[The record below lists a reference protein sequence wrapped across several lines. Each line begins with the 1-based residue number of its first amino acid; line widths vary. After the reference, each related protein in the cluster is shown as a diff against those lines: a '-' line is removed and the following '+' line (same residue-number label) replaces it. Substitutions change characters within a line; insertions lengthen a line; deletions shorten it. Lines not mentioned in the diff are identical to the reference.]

1 MGDEVYEHE
10 SILRKV
16 YLVYDKWVGED
27 KVFPIA
33 NGAPKILTKFK
44 DKPYSYELLPEYL
57 HGEKKFPCV
66 KAMNWEGKTATCSV
80 IRGFVKATPVV
91 ERCTQQPLCISR
103 LVIAPKFAPGQEKSD
118 PDHGFRVCVNALVN
132 KCLKPYGSTIP
143 LAIDEIKK
151 LHGYKYYLGVDG
163 FSAYWSIPVCE

>member
-1 MGDEVYEHE
+1 M
-10 SILRKV
+10 
-16 YLVYDKWVGED
+16 
-27 KVFPIA
+27 
-33 NGAPKILTKFK
+33 TKFK

-91 ERCTQQPLCISR
+91 ERCSQQPLCISR
-103 LVIAPKFAPGQEKSD
+103 LGIAPKFAPGQEKSD

-132 KCLKPYGSTIP
+132 KCLKPYGSIIP
-143 LAIDEIKK
+143 LAVDEIKK

-163 FSAYWSIPVCE
+163 FSAY

>member
-1 MGDEVYEHE
+1 M
-10 SILRKV
+10 
-16 YLVYDKWVGED
+16 
-27 KVFPIA
+27 
-33 NGAPKILTKFK
+33 TKFK

-80 IRGFVKATPVV
+80 IMGFVKAIPVV

-118 PDHGFRVCVNALVN
+118 LDHGFRVCVNALVN
-132 KCLKPYGSTIP
+132 KCLKPYESTLNWELP
-143 LAIDEIKK
+143 P
-151 LHGYKYYLGVDG
+151 
-163 FSAYWSIPVCE
+163 S